1 MTQAT
6 RGLRAG
12 RIAWAGAAVV
22 GGVAAWGVPID
33 PGRVTTLVESTR
45 VVHVRAE
52 AAWIALR
59 PLPTVVAAGVRVRVA
74 DRVDTE
80 LDSVAI
86 RVGLGGADGRTP
98 TWRSARVRGGG
109 AVIRR
114 EQGAPPVH
122 CSALRGQVTQARPTA
137 VRLDLGGAC
146 RTPRI
151 RLPAFRY
158 RGDVTWNGRGGPR
171 SLGVLTAER
180 PSLGAL
186 RGTGMTAAVRTAGDG
201 VRLDDVHLEIGE
213 GLVTGRARWLRSG
226 DARRVA
232 LRFEGAGD
240 EAAVAVARAP
250 HRVTGAWRVRGRG
263 RAIGASRDALAHGLV
278 GGGRVVLSNG
288 SVEPLDVGTA
298 VLDGLE
304 VWRGRR
310 RRRLRRRF
318 PDVFGGEALR
328 FDRAVARVAVRQGRW
343 DVAPIRVRSRSYR
356 ADGHGRLARDGSVHG
371 EIRLV
376 PTAPLADALLGRGAL
391 RAVVAG
397 GREDV
402 VLPVEVRGRIGSL
415 RVRPAPAFARAVL
428 ERALGGSALGRVLDR
443 LLDR

>member
-158 RGDVTWNGRGGPR
+158 RGDVTW
-171 SLGVLTAER
+171 
-180 PSLGAL
+180 
-186 RGTGMTAAVRTAGDG
+186 
-201 VRLDDVHLEIGE
+201 H
-213 GLVTGRARWLRSG
+213 
-226 DARRVA
+226 
-232 LRFEGAGD
+232 
-240 EAAVAVARAP
+240 
-250 HRVTGAWRVRGRG
+250 GRG
-263 RAIGASRDALAHGLV
+263 RAIGASREALAHGLV

-328 FDRAVARVAVRQGRW
+328 FERAVARVAVRQGRW